1 MATKIVYRTSSTP
14 TIPGS
19 SSVKGTA
26 LTNLEIDANFKTVD
40 DELVSVTA
48 LANSKSSLD
57 DVVAMAIALG

>member
-14 TIPGS
+14 TIPGA

-40 DELVSVTA
+40 NELVSITA
-48 LANSKSSLD
+48 AVATKASQD
-57 DVVAMAIALG
+57 DTLAMAIALG